1 MKRMTI
7 CLTAA
12 ALCSTAAVADIK
24 ATDVEA
30 AYTNNVNVEAK
41 KELVQS
47 IDFGLANTTG
57 NTKTLNVNGKYT
69 LSFITQ
75 GYEGKDLKVAF
86 DAGAFVTKNDGVKD
100 NEEYTANLGLEQYIM
115 DGWLGYASLNW
126 LRNKFQNYDNKF
138 AIGAGIGKEL
148 FNDGQHSL
156 KCKLGGAYNI
166 QDFSNAQPT
175 RKFAS
180 LNQYLEYNNQLNKVS
195 KLYVKLGAMENLKNF
210 SEDYEFLT
218 QVGFDFAVAEQVS
231 VTIEEE
237 VKYDNLP
244 PVGFKKTDTKSIVR
258 VGYHF

>member
-1 MKRMTI
+1 MKRMTTS
-7 CLTAA
+7 LMVA
-12 ALCSTAAVADIK
+12 ALCSTAAMADIK

-30 AYTNNVNVEAK
+30 TYTNNVKVEAK
-41 KELVQS
+41 KELAQS

-57 NTKTLNVNGKYT
+57 NTKTLNVNGKYA
-69 LSFITQ
+69 LSFITR
-75 GYEGKDLKVAF
+75 GYKGKELKVAF

-100 NEEYTANLGLEQYIM
+100 NEEYTANFGLEQYVM

-166 QDFSNAQPT
+166 EDYSNAQET
-175 RKFAS
+175 EEFAS
-180 LNQYLEYNNQLNKVS
+180 LNQYFEYTNKLNKVS
-195 KLYVKLGAMENLKNF
+195 TLYVKLGAMENVENF
-210 SEDYEFLT
+210 SDDYEFLT
-218 QVGFDFAVAEQVS
+218 QVGFDFAIAES
-231 VTIEEE
+231 ISLTLEEE
-237 VKYDNLP
+237 VRYDNLP
-244 PVGFKKTDTKSIVR
+244 PVGFRKTDTKSIVR